1 MIILLALSDDEDLVE
16 KLLRSAEDSRPNG
29 ALSASVCQE
38 TSIQREYDNKA
49 KAYPTGR
56 RYKVDNV
63 FLLNDVDIVSSLKPA
78 FTTLPTRQSL
88 SLWSSMRP
96 RSNRP
101 LTGMALSMQ
110 SDHYLAV
117 YTIWE
122 KEADDARYGS
132 WLSSVMGQLEPQSVG
147 SYLGEH
153 DFQARPS
160 KCWGTEEYQ
169 RLEEIKR
176 KWDPDNRICGCL
188 GLEDPSAAN
197 TSTVTTTSTT
207 ATTW

>member
-1 MIILLALSDDEDLVE
+1 MIILLALSDDKTLVE

-38 TSIQREYDNKA
+38 TNIQREYDHKA
-49 KAYPTGR
+49 MAYPIGK
-56 RYKVDNV
+56 RYKADNV
-63 FLLNDVDIVSSLKPA
+63 FLRKDVDIVSLLEPV
-78 FTTLPTRQSL
+78 FTKLPTRQSL

-96 RSNRP
+96 RSNQP

-122 KEADDARYGS
+122 NEADDAQYGA
-132 WLSSVMGQLEPQSVG
+132 WLSSIMEQLEPQSVG
-147 SYLGEH
+147 SYLGEY

-169 RLEEIKR
+169 KLVEIKR

-188 GLEDPSAAN
+188 GLED
-197 TSTVTTTSTT
+197 ST
-207 ATTW
+207 